1 MIKKLISAILAIT
14 VAAGLVTGCA
24 NSNPSA
30 GAAKTKDSDGVNL
43 VMYLYG
49 TEGVAN
55 KDVLSALNEK
65 LKTSINTTLEIK
77 YIDWNDVATKYPL
90 LWASGEKFDMA
101 YVSGTAPVPYATL
114 AKQGTLADI
123 TDLLTNEAPSLK
135 SAIGD
140 SYWKS
145 MEVNGK
151 IYGVPSTYSEYTAY
165 GFVTRKDLLEKSGI
179 ANVNSVEDM
188 ERYMDAA
195 KENGWAP
202 LNGSANLS
210 MDLYRMFV
218 GTTSDWIDAPGVPN
232 TEMYLTSSLKNT
244 DKVFHPAFTSEFE
257 AFAVKMHEW
266 AEKGYWGKDVLSSA
280 QDDKDNFYNGLSA
293 SYISH
298 QPDWTGSYGT
308 QKKKLPDVETQF
320 YAFAEAANKIERK
333 MGVENATGIS
343 ANSKYPDRCLKVIEK
358 LMTDKECYD
367 LFQYGILGREY
378 EVADGMIRQPDTFN
392 SDKDGF
398 GFAGWGLRTD
408 SLNIPQA
415 TEDPRR
421 YTLNE
426 EWGKSAIDNP
436 YAGFSFDSSSV
447 SSQLSAISNVD
458 SQLGIQIMLG
468 LTKQEPKEAV
478 AEYRKQLEAAGVND
492 VIKAVND
499 QLTEYTSAE
508 KK

>member
-1 MIKKLISAILAIT
+1 MVGKL
-14 VAAGLVTGCA
+14 CR
-24 NSNPSA
+24 
-30 GAAKTKDSDGVNL
+30 
-43 VMYLYG
+43 
-49 TEGVAN
+49 
-55 KDVLSALNEK
+55 NE
-65 LKTSINTTLEIK
+65 
-77 YIDWNDVATKYPL
+77 
-90 LWASGEKFDMA
+90 
-101 YVSGTAPVPYATL
+101 
-114 AKQGTLADI
+114 
-123 TDLLTNEAPSLK
+123 
-135 SAIGD
+135 
-140 SYWKS
+140 
-145 MEVNGK
+145 
-151 IYGVPSTYSEYTAY
+151 
-165 GFVTRKDLLEKSGI
+165 
-179 ANVNSVEDM
+179 
-188 ERYMDAA
+188 
-195 KENGWAP
+195 
-202 LNGSANLS
+202 
-210 MDLYRMFV
+210 
-218 GTTSDWIDAPGVPN
+218 
-232 TEMYLTSSLKNT
+232 
-244 DKVFHPAFTSEFE
+244 
-257 AFAVKMHEW
+257 
-266 AEKGYWGKDVLSSA
+266 
-280 QDDKDNFYNGLSA
+280 NFYNGLSA

-308 QKKKLPDVETQF
+308 QKKKLPDVETEF

-378 EVADGMIRQPDTFN
+378 EVTDGMIKQPDTFN

-468 LTKQEPKEAV
+468 LTKQDPKEAV
-478 AEYRKQLEAAGVND
+478 AEYRKQLEAAGIND

-499 QLTEYTSAE
+499 QLTEYTSPE